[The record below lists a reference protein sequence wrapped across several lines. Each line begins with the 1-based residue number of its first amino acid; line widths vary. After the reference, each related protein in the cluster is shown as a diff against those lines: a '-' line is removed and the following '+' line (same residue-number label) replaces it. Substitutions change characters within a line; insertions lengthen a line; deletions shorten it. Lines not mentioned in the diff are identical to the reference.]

1 MDEEVF
7 DYESPAFKPED
18 EEASE
23 PAVADSD
30 SEPEVPVKRTK
41 AIRGVY
47 VDVETGRRYAP
58 DFEGLAPNRL
68 LDVVR
73 KGRPAFVPAD

>member
-7 DYESPAFKPED
+7 DYESPAFKSED
-18 EEASE
+18 EEVSE
-23 PAVADSD
+23 SAVADSD
-30 SEPEVPVKRTK
+30 SEPEVPVKRTR

-58 DFEGLAPNRL
+58 GFEGLAPTRL
-68 LDVVR
+68 LEITR
-73 KGRPAFVPAD
+73 RGRPAFVPAD